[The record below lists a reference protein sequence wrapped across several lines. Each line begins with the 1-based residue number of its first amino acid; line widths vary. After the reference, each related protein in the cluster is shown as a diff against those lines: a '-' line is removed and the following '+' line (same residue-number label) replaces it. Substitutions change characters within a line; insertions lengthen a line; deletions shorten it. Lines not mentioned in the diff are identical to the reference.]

1 MARYSLSF
9 VFGVLI
15 LLSCLYLGDVALYR
29 LRKDPTGT
37 VTVHPY
43 TAVPRKDKK
52 EEYLFDD
59 PHDQTCVNALFP
71 HQQMPPCWY
80 LRRHPE
86 VRTDL

>member
-1 MARYSLSF
+1 
-9 VFGVLI
+9 
-15 LLSCLYLGDVALYR
+15 
-29 LRKDPTGT
+29 
-37 VTVHPY
+37 
-43 TAVPRKDKK
+43 VPRKDKK